1 MAGHLL
7 MTLPFPKPEPLLKAF
22 QGAFPDLKVTFLRH
36 EVKPAEA
43 FVKQD
48 MYIPP
53 EILREATHL
62 MTFGVVPDPADAP
75 NLRYIHFSVAGT
87 DHVAHKAVF
96 KDPKITI
103 TTSTGGPSI
112 ALAEWIMGSVLGLTR
127 QLFQYKDLQNKRT
140 WGSSAPPPF
149 TLDGKKMGIVGYGSI
164 GRQVAR
170 LAQAFSMDVVVYNS
184 RPRLTAEDRKD
195 RNWYQAGSGDPD
207 GTIPSAYFHGQSRE
221 ELHKFLSQN
230 LDILVLALPLT
241 PATKHLIGEEELSI
255 LNTNSPALL
264 VNVARGPVVYQEA
277 LIASLKKGA
286 AGGGLLGAA
295 LDVTDPEPLP
305 TESELWGLP
314 NVFITPHISSSTTQT
329 VMRAYK
335 ILQDNLV
342 RQLKD
347 SSITTSLNM
356 TQSSCLCGANVITY
370 EGTQELK
377 FKCHCANEGK
387 LTGASPFSLNFIT
400 STDSLKVVKGEL
412 KTWGFVVD
420 SGNFMTNHC
429 CGECGSLLYRTSSG
443 FPGKMAV
450 KIGCVD
456 DEEILKTF
464 VPEVEIFTRNRP
476 AWVPAVEGAVQ
487 NWTDFGTGEGPAVA
501 VEAN

>member
-1 MAGHLL
+1 

-112 ALAEWIMGSVLGLTR
+112 ALAEWIMGSILGLTR

-221 ELHKFLSQN
+221 DLHKFLSQN

-255 LNTNSPALL
+255 LNANTPALL

-286 AGGGLLGAA
+286 TGGGLLGAA

-305 TESELWGLP
+305 TETKKKRFLHWEK
-314 NVFITPHISSSTTQT
+314 V
-329 VMRAYK
+329 AYLEGFCQ
-335 ILQDNLV
+335 I
-342 RQLKD
+342 
-347 SSITTSLNM
+347 SSITTLSNM

-476 AWVPAVEGAVQ
+476 SWVPAVEGAVQ

-501 VEAN
+501 VAAN